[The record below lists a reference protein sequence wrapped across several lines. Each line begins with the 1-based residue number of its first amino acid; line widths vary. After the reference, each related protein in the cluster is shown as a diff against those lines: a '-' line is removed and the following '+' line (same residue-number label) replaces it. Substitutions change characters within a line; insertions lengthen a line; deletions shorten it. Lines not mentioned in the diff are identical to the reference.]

1 MEPVWDDDGVSA
13 AFASAFEDWAT
24 RAGGEVVEDSDGRLR
39 AEFAATDEQM
49 MTGVGVYEA
58 NGRHMLRFETVR
70 EELELK
76 MLTRFEVADDQL
88 IVQSDK
94 GSRTFSFDVGD
105 GEWRVE
111 KYPP

>member
-1 MEPVWDDDGVSA
+1 
-13 AFASAFEDWAT
+13 
-24 RAGGEVVEDSDGRLR
+24 
-39 AEFAATDEQM
+39 
-49 MTGVGVYEA
+49 
-58 NGRHMLRFETVR
+58 
-70 EELELK
+70 
-76 MLTRFEVADDQL
+76 MLTRFEVADNQL

>member
-1 MEPVWDDDGVSA
+1 MELVWGDDGVSD
-13 AFASAFEDWAT
+13 AFASAFESWVD
-24 RAGGEVVEDSDGRLR
+24 RADGEMVEGTDTRLR
-39 AEFAATDEQM
+39 AEFEATDTQM
-49 MTGVGVYEA
+49 MTGVGVYAA

-76 MLTRFEVADDQL
+76 MLTRFEVAGDQL

-94 GSRTFSFDVGD
+94 GSRTFSFDAGD

-111 KYPP
+111 KYPV

>member
-1 MEPVWDDDGVSA
+1 MEPVWDDDGVSD
-13 AFASAFEDWAT
+13 AFASAFETWVD
-24 RAGGEVVEDSDGRLR
+24 RAGGEVVEDDGTRLR
-39 AEFAATDEQM
+39 AEFPATDEQM
-49 MTGVGVYEA
+49 MTGVGVYAA

-94 GSRTFSFDVGD
+94 GSRTFSFDAGD

-111 KYPP
+111 KYPV

>member
-1 MEPVWDDDGVSA
+1 MQPVWDDDGVSG
-13 AFASAFEDWAT
+13 AFADAFETWVD
-24 RAGGEVVEDSDGRLR
+24 RVGGEVVESDADHVR
-39 AEFAATDEQM
+39 AEFPATDEQM
-49 MTGVGVYEA
+49 MTGVGVYAA

-94 GSRTFSFDVGD
+94 GSRTFSFDGGD

-111 KYPP
+111 KHPI